1 MDKDKVGNIG
11 IRLLIKTAK
20 KKFRVPENL
29 NHYSARDFKRAEKK
43 FLKVCVLGGRC

>member
-1 MDKDKVGNIG
+1 MDKAKTGNTG
-11 IRLLIKTAK
+11 IQLLIKGAK

-29 NHYSARDFKRAEKK
+29 NHYSAKDFKRAEKK